1 MTKWARMR
9 RRKERRRAQEEPERS
24 HNDGKEMELT
34 QPEQVS
40 KTTNHP
46 QETKKFENLET
57 SKSGTIITQ
66 IPRYVYLTA
75 LFVLFSG
82 VFFPLITP
90 GIPLDL
96 VIQGTATLFLGVA
109 GAILLFKAIT
119 PEKRRA
125 SFLIIG
131 FVLIAISLT
140 LIYYIRDM
148 GYSEYFV

>member
-24 HNDGKEMELT
+24 HNDGKEMGLT

-57 SKSGTIITQ
+57 SKSGTIIAQ
-66 IPRYVYLTA
+66 IPRYVYLTV

-109 GAILLFKAIT
+109 GAILLFL
-119 PEKRRA
+119 
-125 SFLIIG
+125 SLIHI
-131 FVLIAISLT
+131 
-140 LIYYIRDM
+140 
-148 GYSEYFV
+148 

>member
-24 HNDGKEMELT
+24 HNDGKEMGLT

-82 VFFPLITP
+82 VFFPTNNTRNTVRPCYSRHCDIIS
-90 GIPLDL
+90 GSSRSYSI
-96 VIQGTATLFLGVA
+96 IQSYDTRKKASQFFNYRICVNCYFININLLHKRDGLF
-109 GAILLFKAIT
+109 
-119 PEKRRA
+119 
-125 SFLIIG
+125 
-131 FVLIAISLT
+131 
-140 LIYYIRDM
+140 
-148 GYSEYFV
+148 